1 MYKMLYNLMPFVILG
16 FIGSIWGLMLLA
28 IAGGI
33 LKACWKTAL
42 KMWRWVDRKL
52 KSEPKAQA
60 VDEPQAKPQP
70 RDTGPLAEVQ
80 PNWQK
85 TPAKI
90 AFCKTL
96 PTPTATSTVMP
107 PIYYH

>member
-70 RDTGPLAEVQ
+70 KPRDTRPLGV

-85 TPAKI
+85 APKVASV
-90 AFCKTL
+90 KTL
-96 PTPTATSTVMP
+96 QSPTTDLSTTMP
-107 PIYYH
+107 PIFY